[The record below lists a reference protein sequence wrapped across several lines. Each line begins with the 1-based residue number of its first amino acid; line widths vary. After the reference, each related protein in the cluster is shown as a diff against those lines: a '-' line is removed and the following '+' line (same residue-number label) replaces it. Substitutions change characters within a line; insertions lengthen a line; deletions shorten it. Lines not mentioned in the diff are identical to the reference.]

1 MACCAACCLAKPT
14 RPYTSFLD
22 RHKDITMTFAT
33 TLRAAA
39 LAGMALLGTAAMAQ
53 QALVPAQSSIHFTAK
68 QLGVPLNGH
77 FKQFA
82 AQIHFDTAKPEAS
95 KIHFTVDTGSAT
107 MGSKE
112 TDSNLMGADW
122 FNIAKFPKATF
133 DSSAV
138 KALGGGKYQVDGTL
152 TIKGNAQKV
161 SLPVQLTQS
170 GATTT
175 AAGSLQLKR
184 LPFKIGDGDWAD
196 TSMVADDVTVQF
208 KLALTGVG
216 KL

>member
-1 MACCAACCLAKPT
+1 
-14 RPYTSFLD
+14 
-22 RHKDITMTFAT
+22 MTTFTT
-33 TLRAAA
+33 TLRCAV
-39 LAGMALLGTAAMAQ
+39 LASAALLGSAAMAA
-53 QALVPAQSSIHFTAK
+53 QALVPAQSTIQFTAK

-77 FKQFA
+77 FKQFD
-82 AQIHFDTAKPEAS
+82 AQVQFDTAKPETS
-95 KIHFTVDTGSAT
+95 KIRFTVDTGSAT

-112 TDSNLMGADW
+112 TDSNLVSADW
-122 FNIAKFPKATF
+122 FNVAKFPKATF
-133 DSSAV
+133 DSTAV

-161 SLPVQLTQS
+161 SVPVQLTQS

-175 AAGSLQLKR
+175 ATGSLPLKR

>member
-1 MACCAACCLAKPT
+1 
-14 RPYTSFLD
+14 
-22 RHKDITMTFAT
+22 MTTFTT
-33 TLRAAA
+33 TLRCAV
-39 LAGMALLGTAAMAQ
+39 LASAALLGSAAMAA
-53 QALVPAQSSIHFTAK
+53 QALVHAQSSIQFTAK

-77 FKQFA
+77 FKQFD
-82 AQIHFDTAKPEAS
+82 AQVQFDTAKPETS
-95 KIHFTVDTGSAT
+95 KIRFTVDTGSAT

-112 TDSNLMGADW
+112 TDSNLVSADW
-122 FNIAKFPKATF
+122 FNVAKFPKATF
-133 DSSAV
+133 DSTAV

-161 SLPVQLTQS
+161 SVPVQLTQS

-175 AAGSLQLKR
+175 ATGSLPLKR